1 MYVKY
6 LSSHSTETVSKVSC
20 KGNAKFLFPEYEID
34 MEPEELD
41 EVREKTEEEVMQE
54 YEALLRSG
62 RVTRDL
68 DDGKKLYYVQ
78 FKDCLFMLS
87 LKLQT
92 FSLFKVTMM
101 QLL

>member
-1 MYVKY
+1 M
-6 LSSHSTETVSKVSC
+6 SC

-41 EVREKTEEEVMQE
+41 ERREKTEEEVMQE

-68 DDGKKLYYVQ
+68 DDGKKLLITYNFQ
-78 FKDCLFMLS
+78 IAFLC
-87 LKLQT
+87 
-92 FSLFKVTMM
+92 
-101 QLL
+101 QL